1 MAISECDACGNVR
14 PGSRGESCGCEG
26 FFCHVCRGD
35 ELDPYGELE
44 IDCTMCDG
52 AGCHLCDRSGRL
64 YVVTTPVTLDDL
76 DARAA
81 DEMEVA

>member
-1 MAISECDACGNVR
+1 MMAVSYCDICNNLR

-44 IDCTMCDG
+44 IDCAMCDG
-52 AGCHLCDRSGRL
+52 AGCHLCSGSGAQR
-64 YVVTTPVTLDDL
+64 VQTQPVTLDDL
-76 DARAA
+76 DEISEAAR
-81 DEMEVA
+81 

>member
-26 FFCHVCRGD
+26 FFCHICRGD

-44 IDCTMCDG
+44 IDCACDG
-52 AGCHLCDRSGRL
+52 AGCRLCDGRGTQI
-64 YVVTTPVTLDDL
+64 VETSPVTLDDL
-76 DARAA
+76 EARDEDEREAA
-81 DEMEVA
+81 